1 MMSFNVLKYC
11 KDLREEKKVS
21 VRKIAEKIGYSYS
34 YISSMENKARNNP
47 SDKFIKD
54 YILGLVE
61 NNHSE
66 FNYHSEKIKEL
77 SNGDIDLG
85 IYVDSAT
92 SILDATTNKKVSSY
106 ITESH
111 THNGNYYDFSVND
124 LKYHLEDEKNTTYYG
139 RVPLDVEDSQRIKLL
154 IYNYLNTKYDI
165 LKSQLNALYNSET
178 ISEDKYNKILD
189 EIETIKR
196 YIK

>member
-1 MMSFNVLKYC
+1 MNNF
-11 KDLREEKKVS
+11 
-21 VRKIAEKIGYSYS
+21 KIGNYLKELRNEKRFSTRDLTDTSGLSYS
-34 YISSMENKARNNP
+34 FISAIENGRKKEP
-47 SDKFIKD
+47 SNEQISN
-54 YILGLVE
+54 ILKSIVE

-77 SNGDIDLG
+77 SDGDIDLG

-92 SILDATTNKKVSSY
+92 SILDAATNKKVSSY

-139 RVPLDVEDSQRIKLL
+139 RVPLDAEDSQRIKLL

>member
-1 MMSFNVLKYC
+1 MAPNANSKRLLFISKNFSRHTYIIFQLCIISIQYQDKKKLVSNSLKY
-11 KDLREEKKVS
+11 
-21 VRKIAEKIGYSYS
+21 
-34 YISSMENKARNNP
+34 
-47 SDKFIKD
+47 
-54 YILGLVE
+54 
-61 NNHSE
+61 
-66 FNYHSEKIKEL
+66 
-77 SNGDIDLG
+77 
-85 IYVDSAT
+85 YV
-92 SILDATTNKKVSSY
+92 L
-106 ITESH
+106 TESH

-139 RVPLDVEDSQRIKLL
+139 RVPLDAEDSQRIKLL

-196 YIK
+196 YIKQVFLGQVTIRYLKTIGVIVFHLVKMQKLANMNTSLRLALNVNQTLNIKLR

>member
-1 MMSFNVLKYC
+1 MSFNVLKYC
-11 KDLREEKKVS
+11 KDLREEKEIS

-92 SILDATTNKKVSSY
+92 SILDAATNKKVSSY

-139 RVPLDVEDSQRIKLL
+139 RVPLDAEDSQRIKLL

>member
-1 MMSFNVLKYC
+1 MAPNANSKRLLFISKNFSRHTYIIFQLCIISIQYQDKKKLVSNSLKY
-11 KDLREEKKVS
+11 
-21 VRKIAEKIGYSYS
+21 
-34 YISSMENKARNNP
+34 
-47 SDKFIKD
+47 
-54 YILGLVE
+54 
-61 NNHSE
+61 
-66 FNYHSEKIKEL
+66 
-77 SNGDIDLG
+77 
-85 IYVDSAT
+85 YV
-92 SILDATTNKKVSSY
+92 L
-106 ITESH
+106 TESH

-139 RVPLDVEDSQRIKLL
+139 RVPLDAEDSQRIKLL

-196 YIK
+196 YIKQVFLW

>member
-1 MMSFNVLKYC
+1 MSFNVLKYC
-11 KDLREEKKVS
+11 KDLREEKEIS

-77 SNGDIDLG
+77 SDGDIDLG

-92 SILDATTNKKVSSY
+92 SILDSATNKKVSSY

-139 RVPLDVEDSQRIKLL
+139 RVPLDAEDSQRIKLL

>member
-1 MMSFNVLKYC
+1 MSFNVLKYC
-11 KDLREEKKVS
+11 KDLREEKEVS
-21 VRKIAEKIGYSYS
+21 VRKIAKKIGYSYS

-77 SNGDIDLG
+77 SNGEIDLG
-85 IYVDSAT
+85 LYVDSAT
-92 SILDATTNKKVSSY
+92 SIMDAVTNKKVSSY
-106 ITESH
+106 ITDSH
-111 THNGNYYDFSVND
+111 THDGNYYDFAVND
-124 LKYHLEDEKNTTYYG
+124 LKYHLEDEKNLTFYG
-139 RVPLDVEDSQRIKLL
+139 RVPLDADDNEHVKSL

-165 LKSQLNALYNSET
+165 LKSQLNALYNTDT
-178 ISEDKYNKILD
+178 IDEDKYNKILD

>member
-1 MMSFNVLKYC
+1 MSFNVLKYC
-11 KDLREEKKVS
+11 KDLREEKEIS

-77 SNGDIDLG
+77 SDGDIDLG

-92 SILDATTNKKVSSY
+92 SILDSATNKKVSSY

-139 RVPLDVEDSQRIKLL
+139 RVPLDAEDSQRIKLL

-165 LKSQLNALYNSET
+165 LKSQLNALYNSKT
-178 ISEDKYNKILD
+178 INEDKYNKILD

>member
-139 RVPLDVEDSQRIKLL
+139 RVPLDAEDSQRIKLL

>member
-1 MMSFNVLKYC
+1 MSFNVLKYC

-92 SILDATTNKKVSSY
+92 SILDAATNKKVSSY

-139 RVPLDVEDSQRIKLL
+139 RVPLDAEDSQRIKLL

>member
-1 MMSFNVLKYC
+1 MSFNVLKYC

-139 RVPLDVEDSQRIKLL
+139 RVPLDAEDSQRIKLL

>member
-1 MMSFNVLKYC
+1 MSFNVLKYC
-11 KDLREEKKVS
+11 KDLREEKEVS

-61 NNHSE
+61 NNPSE

-77 SNGDIDLG
+77 SNGEIDLG
-85 IYVDSAT
+85 LYVDSAT
-92 SILDATTNKKVSSY
+92 SIMDAVTNKKVSSY
-106 ITESH
+106 ITDSH
-111 THNGNYYDFSVND
+111 THDGSYYDFAVND
-124 LKYHLEDEKNTTYYG
+124 LKYHLQDEKNSTFYG
-139 RVPLDVEDSQRIKLL
+139 RVPLDADDSQHVQSL

-165 LKSQLNALYNSET
+165 LKSQLNALYNSDA
-178 ISEDKYNKILD
+178 IDKDKYDKILD

>member
-11 KDLREEKKVS
+11 KNLREEKKVS

-92 SILDATTNKKVSSY
+92 SILDATTDKKVSSY

-139 RVPLDVEDSQRIKLL
+139 RVPLDAEDSQRIKLL

-165 LKSQLNALYNSET
+165 LKSQLNALYNSKT
-178 ISEDKYNKILD
+178 INEDKYNKILD

>member
-1 MMSFNVLKYC
+1 MSFNVLKYC
-11 KDLREEKKVS
+11 KDLREEKEIS

-66 FNYHSEKIKEL
+66 FNYHSKKIKEL

-92 SILDATTNKKVSSY
+92 SILDAATNKKVSSY

-139 RVPLDVEDSQRIKLL
+139 RVPLDAEDSQRIKLL

>member
-1 MMSFNVLKYC
+1 MSFNVLKYC
-11 KDLREEKKVS
+11 KDLREEKEIS

-92 SILDATTNKKVSSY
+92 SILDAATNKKVSSY

-139 RVPLDVEDSQRIKLL
+139 RVPLDAEDSQRIKLL

-165 LKSQLNALYNSET
+165 LKSQLNALYNSKT
-178 ISEDKYNKILD
+178 INEDKYNKILD

>member
-1 MMSFNVLKYC
+1 MSFNVLKYC
-11 KDLREEKKVS
+11 KDLREEKEVS

-77 SNGDIDLG
+77 SNGEIDLG
-85 IYVDSAT
+85 LYVDSAT
-92 SILDATTNKKVSSY
+92 SIMDAVTNKKVYSY
-106 ITESH
+106 ITDSH
-111 THNGNYYDFSVND
+111 THDGSYYDFAVND
-124 LKYHLEDEKNTTYYG
+124 LKYHLQDEKNSTFYG
-139 RVPLDVEDSQRIKLL
+139 RVPLDADDSQHVQSL

-165 LKSQLNALYNSET
+165 LKSQLNALYNSDA
-178 ISEDKYNKILD
+178 IDKDKYDKILD

>member
-1 MMSFNVLKYC
+1 MSFNVMRYC
-11 KDLREEKKVS
+11 KDLREEKKIS

-47 SDKFIKD
+47 SYKFIKD
-54 YILGLVE
+54 YISGLVE

-77 SNGDIDLG
+77 SNGEIDLG

-92 SILDATTNKKVSSY
+92 SIIDAVTNKKVSSY
-106 ITESH
+106 LTDSH
-111 THNGNYYDFSVND
+111 TNNGNYYDFPIND
-124 LKYHLEDEKNTTYYG
+124 LKHHLEDESNPTFYG
-139 RVPLDVEDSQRIKLL
+139 RVPLDADDNEHVKSL

-165 LKSQLNALYNSET
+165 LKSQLNALYNSDT
-178 ISEDKYNKILD
+178 IDEDKYNKILD

>member
-92 SILDATTNKKVSSY
+92 SILDAATNKKVSSY

-139 RVPLDVEDSQRIKLL
+139 RVPLDAEDSQRIKLL

>member
-1 MMSFNVLKYC
+1 MSFNVLKYC

-124 LKYHLEDEKNTTYYG
+124 LKYHLEDEKNLTFYG
-139 RVPLDVEDSQRIKLL
+139 RVPLDADDSQHVQSL

-165 LKSQLNALYNSET
+165 LKSQLNALYNSNA
-178 ISEDKYNKILD
+178 IDKDKYDKILD